1 VSAQNLDAGYVKME
15 EGLYWISNLY
25 VSRALQGGGLGSAV
39 LDTIESTATSKPL
52 CAKVLALNAIN
63 KVDPEREEKYKAL
76 GLTIP
81 PVRVPLQRGNV
92 LIPSSFPTKSGMKG
106 GAIKLISLWKN
117 CSPELTRQGKHGIG
131 MLCF

>member
-1 VSAQNLDAGYVKME
+1 LPQRKFIPVGHLSLGPVSAQNLDAGYVKME

-39 LDTIESTATSKPL
+39 LDTIESTATSEPL

-63 KVDPEREEKYKAL
+63 KIDPGREEKYKAL

-81 PVRVPLQRGNV
+81 PVGVSVIERECTNSV
-92 LIPSSFPTKSGMKG
+92 
-106 GAIKLISLWKN
+106 
-117 CSPELTRQGKHGIG
+117 
-131 MLCF
+131 